1 MALPR
6 KLIKQLRSKLGAGAV
21 LDGAADRYVH
31 AFDAT
36 ARPNLPDAVVV
47 PDTVEGLAW
56 ACETLWAAGVP
67 TTPRGAGT
75 GYAGGAVPVRAGAVI
90 VCDRLKRIE
99 GPENGG
105 VTVEPGV
112 VGDDLNRNL
121 RTYRMFYPVDPAS
134 AEASTLGGHVATN
147 AGGPRALKYGVTRD
161 YVAAVEVISPS
172 LGRVLYR
179 GEAGETDLLSVL
191 VGSEGTLAVFLRIW
205 LRVLTAPEAAAAAV
219 ATFGDAVTAADAAGG
234 VLSAGI
240 LPAKLEF
247 LDRRC
252 IECAN
257 AKEPGVVD
265 EGAAAALMFEFDG
278 SPDAVAGELAA
289 TAAMV
294 GQAGARK
301 VDTAPD
307 GTAAERL
314 WRARRGISPA
324 LGMLAPHKTNE
335 DVCVPLSKIP
345 ALLEYIEQLEEA
357 YEVPVP
363 TFGHIGDGNLHVNFM
378 YDRRVGEQRDR
389 VAEAVSKLMARVVK
403 LGGTITGEHGVGTAK
418 APFLRLE
425 QNETEFTY
433 ARRVKSYFDAPALLN
448 PGKIFRAEESFLRGG

>member
-1 MALPR
+1 MALPK
-6 KLIKQLRSKLGAGAV
+6 KLVKILKTRLGSAAV

-36 ARPNLPDAVVV
+36 ANPILPDAVVV
-47 PDTVEGLAW
+47 PNNAEDLAW
-56 ACETLWAAGVP
+56 ACEGLWAAGVP

-75 GYAGGAVPVRAGAVI
+75 GYAGGAVPARGGAVI
-90 VCDRLKRIE
+90 VCDRAKRVGSPE
-99 GPENGG
+99 GGA
-105 VTVEPGV
+105 VAVEPGV
-112 VGDDLNRNL
+112 VGDDLNRYL
-121 RTYRMFYPVDPAS
+121 RKYGMFYPVDPAS

-161 YVAAVEVISPS
+161 YVAAVEVVSPS
-172 LGRVLYR
+172 RGRELYR
-179 GEAGETDLLSVL
+179 DEPGKPDVLSVL
-191 VGSEGTLAVFLRIW
+191 VGSEGTLVVFLRIW

-219 ATFGDAVTAADAAGG
+219 ATFDDAVAAAEAASAVLGAG
-234 VLSAGI
+234 V

-257 AKEPGVVD
+257 AKEPGVLD
-265 EGAAAALMFEFDG
+265 EGAAAALMIEFDG
-278 SPDAVAGELAA
+278 SADAVAGELAGTAA
-289 TAAMV
+289 TA
-294 GQAGARK
+294 GKAGARK
-301 VDTAPD
+301 VETAPD
-307 GTAAERL
+307 GATAERL

-345 ALLEYIEQLEEA
+345 ALLEYIAQLEEA
-357 YEVPVP
+357 YDVPVP

-378 YDRRVGEQRDR
+378 YDRRIDERRRRVG
-389 VAEAVSKLMARVVK
+389 EAVSKLMARVVE

-418 APFLRLE
+418 VPFLSLE
-425 QNETEFTY
+425 QNAAEFAY

-448 PGKIFRAEESFLRGG
+448 PGKIFPG

>member
-1 MALPR
+1 MTLPKR
-6 KLIKQLRSKLGAGAV
+6 LVKQLRSRLGAAAV

-36 ARPNLPDAVVV
+36 ASPALPDVVVV
-47 PDTVEGLAW
+47 PNGVEDLAW
-56 ACETLWAAGVP
+56 ACETLWAAGVA

-75 GYAGGAVPVRAGAVI
+75 GYAGGAVPARGGAVI
-90 VCDRLKRIE
+90 VCDRLKRVE
-99 GPENGG
+99 GPEGG
-105 VTVEPGV
+105 AVAVEPGV
-112 VGDDLNRNL
+112 VGDDLNRYLKN
-121 RTYRMFYPVDPAS
+121 YGKFYPVDPAS

-161 YVAAVEVISPS
+161 YVAAVEVVSPS
-172 LGRVLYR
+172 RGRELYR
-179 GEAGETDLLSVL
+179 DEPGKPDVLSVL

-205 LRVLTAPEAAAAAV
+205 LRVLTAPEATAAAV
-219 ATFGDAVTAADAAGG
+219 ATFDDAVAAAEVAGDVLGAG
-234 VLSAGI
+234 V

-252 IECAN
+252 LECVN
-257 AKEPGVVD
+257 AKEPGVLD

-289 TAAMV
+289 TAAI
-294 GQAGARK
+294 AGKAAARR
-301 VDTAPD
+301 VETAPD
-307 GTAAERL
+307 AATAERL

-345 ALLEYIEQLEEA
+345 ALLEFVAQQEEA
-357 YEVPVP
+357 YDVPVP

-378 YDRRVGEQRDR
+378 YDRRVDEQRRR
-389 VAEAVSKLMARVVK
+389 VAEAVSGLMARVVE

-418 APFLRLE
+418 ASFLPLE
-425 QNETEFTY
+425 QSAAEFAY
-433 ARRVKSYFDAPALLN
+433 ARRVKHSFDAPGLLN
-448 PGKIFRAEESFLRGG
+448 PGKIFPG

>member
-1 MALPR
+1 MV
-6 KLIKQLRSKLGAGAV
+6 KQLRSRLGAAAV

-36 ARPNLPDAVVV
+36 ASPALPDVVVV
-47 PDTVEGLAW
+47 PNGVEDLAW
-56 ACETLWAAGVP
+56 ACETLWAAGVA

-75 GYAGGAVPVRAGAVI
+75 GYAGGAVPARGGAVI
-90 VCDRLKRIE
+90 VCDRLKRVE
-99 GPENGG
+99 GPEGG
-105 VTVEPGV
+105 AVAVEPGV
-112 VGDDLNRNL
+112 VGDDLNRYLKN
-121 RTYRMFYPVDPAS
+121 YGKFYPVDPAS

-161 YVAAVEVISPS
+161 YVAAVEVVSPS
-172 LGRVLYR
+172 RGRELYR
-179 GEAGETDLLSVL
+179 DEPGKPDVLSVL

-205 LRVLTAPEAAAAAV
+205 LRVLTAPEATAAAV
-219 ATFGDAVTAADAAGG
+219 ATFDDAVAAAEVAGDVLGAG
-234 VLSAGI
+234 V

-252 IECAN
+252 LECVN
-257 AKEPGVVD
+257 AKEPGVLD

-289 TAAMV
+289 TAAI
-294 GQAGARK
+294 AGKAAARR
-301 VDTAPD
+301 VETAPD
-307 GTAAERL
+307 AATAERL

-345 ALLEYIEQLEEA
+345 ALLEFVAQQEEA
-357 YEVPVP
+357 YDVPVP

-378 YDRRVGEQRDR
+378 YDRRVDEQRRR
-389 VAEAVSKLMARVVK
+389 VAEAVSGLMARVVE

-418 APFLRLE
+418 ASFLPLE
-425 QNETEFTY
+425 QSAAEFAY
-433 ARRVKSYFDAPALLN
+433 ARRVKHSFDAPGLLN
-448 PGKIFRAEESFLRGG
+448 PGKIFPG

>member
-6 KLIKQLRSKLGAGAV
+6 RLIKQLKSRLGAAAV

-36 ARPNLPDAVVV
+36 AHPNLPDAVVV

-56 ACETLWAAGVP
+56 ACEKLWAAGVP

-75 GYAGGAVPVRAGAVI
+75 GYAGGAVPARAGAVI
-90 VCDRLKRIE
+90 VCDRLKGVE
-99 GPENGG
+99 GPEGG
-105 VTVEPGV
+105 VVAVEPGV
-112 VGDDLNRNL
+112 VGDDLNRYL
-121 RTYRMFYPVDPAS
+121 KKYGTFYPVDPAS

-161 YVAAVEVISPS
+161 CVVAVEVLSPS
-172 LGRVLYR
+172 RGRELYR
-179 GEAGETDLLSVL
+179 DEPAAPDVLSVL
-191 VGSEGTLAVFLRIW
+191 VGSEGTLVVFLRIW
-205 LRVLTAPEAAAAAV
+205 LRVVTAPEAAAAAV
-219 ATFGDAVTAADAAGG
+219 ATFDDAVTAAGAAGDVLGAG
-234 VLSAGI
+234 V

-252 IECAN
+252 IECVN
-257 AKEPGVVD
+257 AKEAGVFD
-265 EGAAAALMFEFDG
+265 EDAAAALMFEFDG

-289 TAAMV
+289 TAAV
-294 GQAGARK
+294 AGKAAGRK
-301 VDTAPD
+301 VETAPD
-307 GTAAERL
+307 GAAAERL

-335 DVCVPLSKIP
+335 DVCVPLSRIP
-345 ALLEYIEQLEEA
+345 ALLEYVAQLEEA
-357 YEVPVP
+357 YDVPVP

-378 YDRRVGEQRDR
+378 YDRRVDEQRRR
-389 VAEAVSKLMARVVK
+389 VAEAVSKLMARVVE

-418 APFLRLE
+418 APFLPLE
-425 QNETEFTY
+425 QSAAEFAY
-433 ARRVKSYFDAPALLN
+433 ARRVKSYFDAPNLLN
-448 PGKIFRAEESFLRGG
+448 PEKIFAD

>member
-1 MALPR
+1 MTLPKR
-6 KLIKQLRSKLGAGAV
+6 LVKQLRSRLGAAAV

-36 ARPNLPDAVVV
+36 ASPALPDLVVV
-47 PDTVEGLAW
+47 PNGVEDLAW
-56 ACETLWAAGVP
+56 ACETLWAAGVA

-75 GYAGGAVPVRAGAVI
+75 GYAGGAVPARGGAVI
-90 VCDRLKRIE
+90 VCDRLKRVE
-99 GPENGG
+99 GPEGG
-105 VTVEPGV
+105 AVAVEPGV
-112 VGDDLNRNL
+112 VGDDLNRYLKN
-121 RTYRMFYPVDPAS
+121 YGKFYPVDPAS

-161 YVAAVEVISPS
+161 YVAAVEVVSPS
-172 LGRVLYR
+172 RGRELYR
-179 GEAGETDLLSVL
+179 DEPGKPDVLSVL

-205 LRVLTAPEAAAAAV
+205 LRVLTAPEATAAAV
-219 ATFGDAVTAADAAGG
+219 ATFDDAVAAAEVAGDVLGAG
-234 VLSAGI
+234 V

-252 IECAN
+252 LECVN
-257 AKEPGVVD
+257 AKEPGVLD

-289 TAAMV
+289 TAAI
-294 GQAGARK
+294 AGKAAARR
-301 VDTAPD
+301 VETAPD
-307 GTAAERL
+307 AATAERL

-345 ALLEYIEQLEEA
+345 ALLEFVAQQEEA
-357 YEVPVP
+357 YDVPVP

-378 YDRRVGEQRDR
+378 YDRRVDEQRRR
-389 VAEAVSKLMARVVK
+389 VAEAVSGLMARVVE

-418 APFLRLE
+418 ASFLPLE
-425 QNETEFTY
+425 QSAAEFAY
-433 ARRVKSYFDAPALLN
+433 ARRVKHSFDAPGLLN
-448 PGKIFRAEESFLRGG
+448 PGKIFPG

>member
-1 MALPR
+1 LTLPKR
-6 KLIKQLRSKLGAGAV
+6 LVKQLRSRLGAAAV

-36 ARPNLPDAVVV
+36 ANPALPDAVVV
-47 PDTVEGLAW
+47 PNNAEDLAW
-56 ACETLWAAGVP
+56 ACETLWAAGVA

-75 GYAGGAVPVRAGAVI
+75 GYAGGAVPARGGAVI
-90 VCDRLKRIE
+90 VCDRLKRVE
-99 GPENGG
+99 GPEGG
-105 VTVEPGV
+105 AVAVEPGV
-112 VGDDLNRNL
+112 VGDDLNRYLKN
-121 RTYRMFYPVDPAS
+121 YGKFYPVDPAS

-161 YVAAVEVISPS
+161 YVAAVEVVSPS
-172 LGRVLYR
+172 RGRELYR
-179 GEAGETDLLSVL
+179 GEPGKPDVLSVL

-205 LRVLTAPEAAAAAV
+205 LRVLTAPEATAAAV
-219 ATFGDAVTAADAAGG
+219 ATFDDAVAAAEVAGDVLGAG
-234 VLSAGI
+234 V

-252 IECAN
+252 IECVN
-257 AKEPGVVD
+257 AKEPGVLD

-289 TAAMV
+289 TAAI
-294 GQAGARK
+294 AGKAAARR
-301 VDTAPD
+301 VETAPD
-307 GTAAERL
+307 AATAERL

-345 ALLEYIEQLEEA
+345 ALLEFVAQQEEA
-357 YEVPVP
+357 YDVPVP

-378 YDRRVGEQRDR
+378 YDRRVDEQRRR
-389 VAEAVSKLMARVVK
+389 VAEAVSGLMARVVE

-418 APFLRLE
+418 ASFLPLE
-425 QNETEFTY
+425 QSAAEFAY
-433 ARRVKSYFDAPALLN
+433 ARRVKHSFDAPGLLN
-448 PGKIFRAEESFLRGG
+448 PGKIFPG

>member
-1 MALPR
+1 LTLPKR
-6 KLIKQLRSKLGAGAV
+6 LVKQLRSRLGAAAV

-36 ARPNLPDAVVV
+36 ASPALPDVVVV
-47 PDTVEGLAW
+47 PNGVEDLAW
-56 ACETLWAAGVP
+56 ACETLWAAGVA

-75 GYAGGAVPVRAGAVI
+75 GYAGGAVPARGGAVI
-90 VCDRLKRIE
+90 VCDRLKRVE
-99 GPENGG
+99 GPEGG
-105 VTVEPGV
+105 AVAVEPGV
-112 VGDDLNRNL
+112 VGDDLNRYLKN
-121 RTYRMFYPVDPAS
+121 YGKFYPVDPAS

-161 YVAAVEVISPS
+161 YVAAVEVVSPS
-172 LGRVLYR
+172 RGRELYR
-179 GEAGETDLLSVL
+179 DEPGKPDVLSVL

-205 LRVLTAPEAAAAAV
+205 LRVLTAPEATAAAV
-219 ATFGDAVTAADAAGG
+219 ATFDDAVAAAEVAGDVLGAG
-234 VLSAGI
+234 V

-252 IECAN
+252 LECVN
-257 AKEPGVVD
+257 AKEPGVLD

-289 TAAMV
+289 TAAI
-294 GQAGARK
+294 AGKAAARR
-301 VDTAPD
+301 VETAPD
-307 GTAAERL
+307 AATAERL

-345 ALLEYIEQLEEA
+345 ALLEFVAQQEEA
-357 YEVPVP
+357 YDVPVP

-378 YDRRVGEQRDR
+378 YDRRVDEQRRR
-389 VAEAVSKLMARVVK
+389 VAEAVSGLMARVVE

-418 APFLRLE
+418 ASFLPLE
-425 QNETEFTY
+425 QSAAEFAY
-433 ARRVKSYFDAPALLN
+433 ARRVKHSFDAPGLLN
-448 PGKIFRAEESFLRGG
+448 PGKIFPG